1 MHVPVHRGQ
10 LGEPQTTAVLL
21 QHLRDPTLHHLGVV
35 ASRLKGFGRRRRRD
49 VTDGNGESWE
59 TGESRSFLGGIRN
72 VMVDFFHQSL
82 SDGLPVL
89 TLRWRSRGVGPVVM
103 LAVHLPD
110 VSPST
115 EASTVVAPRPWG
127 PHGGVRLAP
136 AGVHWSTVGLTQGR
150 PRLLVEHKI

>member
-1 MHVPVHRGQ
+1 MC
-10 LGEPQTTAVLL
+10 
-21 QHLRDPTLHHLGVV
+21 
-35 ASRLKGFGRRRRRD
+35 
-49 VTDGNGESWE
+49 
-59 TGESRSFLGGIRN
+59 SF
-72 VMVDFFHQSL
+72 HSPL

-150 PRLLVEHKI
+150 PRLLWRRGGGEMEEADVSDDSIPASITDFIHMCKDSGVRGISFWSERALYFAFCWNSKFPKE